1 MVHGLPWSEISRQH
15 APGDATL
22 EHIKNRVRNGPQID
36 LPLSSTCFRR
46 RKQRFN
52 QRPLRRRQIARIGNH
67 PTTIPHAF
75 SDRFLV
81 ELGAFWVQR
90 RSDPIPGCLR
100 PSKSCH
106 GLRQPLR
113 SLFNGQQPVFFTYL
127 AIPMIVFEAPISPSR
142 SAGSPPVF
150 GPDMAKVNSLFVIAA
165 SIWDQWTLESSAAYL
180 MLKSLSSGIGYH
192 INPYRPR

>member
-1 MVHGLPWSEISRQH
+1 MVKIVALGSRRTQTH
-15 APGDATL
+15 FFPASL
-22 EHIKNRVRNGPQID
+22 FCF
-36 LPLSSTCFRR
+36 TCFELPYCALTWAW
-46 RKQRFN
+46 FYPSPAAAN
-52 QRPLRRRQIARIGNH
+52 RPFWIATVGLSR
-67 PTTIPHAF
+67 
-75 SDRFLV
+75 LV

-142 SAGSPPVF
+142 SAGSPQ
-150 GPDMAKVNSLFVIAA
+150 SLA
-165 SIWDQWTLESSAAYL
+165 
-180 MLKSLSSGIGYH
+180 
-192 INPYRPR
+192 R